1 MMKSFAKLISA
12 AGLFSL
18 AALAAPTAMAGTWH
32 LDAASCPDLREDR
45 RDARYNQGRFDR
57 REDRRDSRVIN
68 CPPRSWSYVPD
79 RYERRQGLQRG
90 SGARHGTPGTVYT
103 NLHGDFWR
111 VNRRGRA
118 IPLDVVVHYG
128 RGPGRYGRWN
138 RPHRGRHGYGSR
150 PRRYSY

>member
-12 AGLFSL
+12 AGFFSL

-45 RDARYNQGRFDR
+45 RDARYNHGRFDR
-57 REDRRDSRVIN
+57 REDRRDRRVIN
-68 CPPRSWSYVPD
+68 CPPRSWSYVAD
-79 RYERRQGLQRG
+79 RYERRHGLQRG
-90 SGARHGTPGTVYT
+90 TGARRGTPGTVYT
-103 NLHGDFWR
+103 NRAGEFWR

-128 RGPGRYGRWN
+128 HGTGRYGRWN